1 MKINEGYNLAVKKY
15 GKQIVDQIYRA
26 GIPESFIDT
35 ACRFYTEDGVPIE
48 TLQDDFK
55 KWNRFALSNPSY
67 SNKWNKNLN
76 AFKSYLDFKRELQ
89 KAMTPFICPNPI
101 YDDGNL
107 SIGELK
113 TQRDAR
119 WFPIQN
125 LAYPDDNYAYCV
137 SKNEGGYK
145 QFQKYKLLGYKMLI
159 IYDKSKPAN
168 DEFKR
173 AFVIARDGHLDFWNN
188 YDTPCGTTKKN
199 NDSIWKYID
208 TLPHEA
214 QIALSRF
221 AESTLSGGEI
231 TESKTNKNM
240 KTNVVK
246 INENTI
252 RQIVDES
259 VKKVLKEGILSGG
272 HSDAIRQTYDT
283 VGELLNLWSSVR
295 GGDGKYTD
303 VGDKITHALYNVITT
318 IEQVDRDALDGDE
331 GSEFSPY
338 GLKYFSR

>member
-15 GKQIVDQIYRA
+15 GKQIVDQIYRD
-26 GIPESFIDT
+26 GIPKSFIDT

-48 TLQDDFK
+48 ILQDDFK
-55 KWNRFALSNPSY
+55 KWNRYVLSNPSY

-125 LAYPDDNYAYCV
+125 LAYPDDNYNYCV

-145 QFQKYKLLGYKMLI
+145 HKLLGCKMLI

-168 DEFKR
+168 DEFKK

-199 NDSIWKYID
+199 NDSIWKYIN

-221 AESTLSGGEI
+221 AESTLSGREI
-231 TESKTNKNM
+231 TESKTK
-240 KTNVVK
+240 
-246 INENTI
+246 
-252 RQIVDES
+252 
-259 VKKVLKEGILSGG
+259 LKDACE
-272 HSDAIRQTYDT
+272 HS
-283 VGELLNLWSSVR
+283 
-295 GGDGKYTD
+295 
-303 VGDKITHALYNVITT
+303 
-318 IEQVDRDALDGDE
+318 
-331 GSEFSPY
+331 
-338 GLKYFSR
+338 